1 MGNFKSFYKN
11 ERGDALTP
19 TLILS
24 AVALTVMLGLG
35 YSLISL
41 VKMQRGA
48 VLAGDRVDVRE
59 QIKSALSFRK
69 TCLAA
74 LSGQSIPPGLNN
86 STAVTLNMY
95 VSGQNRTLAP
105 GAEAA
110 TGLTVA
116 SLTFKQTAAPVASS
130 KIDPMGNGPTAV
142 VSGRIL
148 KGNLSLS
155 LRKTNTS
162 LFARDY
168 KPDDVPVTVAVD
180 SGNKVIACITD
191 NHDGDAC
198 SAMGNAWLPLNPPGS
213 QCLRQKQCDLG
224 GGYCNAPTGKG
235 GFKNPATNSMSC
247 PDGYKARQKGVVTF
261 ADECGKSCVKNET
274 FPVIECAKCRGLGG
288 DSVADDTIPANGSQT
303 FGAETGSAADNQL
316 TALESFFAG
325 LGINL

>member
-1 MGNFKSFYKN
+1 MGTDSRILKN

-59 QIKSALSFRK
+59 QIKSGLSFRK

-74 LSGQSIPPGLNN
+74 LSGQSIPPGKNN
-86 STAVTLNMY
+86 STAVKLSMY
-95 VSGQNRTLAP
+95 LSGQNRTLTP

-116 SLTFKQTAAPVASS
+116 SLTFNQTRDTETSS
-130 KIDPMGNGPTAV
+130 NIDPMGNGPSAV

-148 KGNLSLS
+148 RGNLSLS
-155 LRKTNTS
+155 LRKTNSS

-168 KPDDVPVTVAVD
+168 KPDDVPVTIAVD
-180 SGNKVIACITD
+180 TGNKVIACITD
-191 NHDGDAC
+191 NYDNTTC

-235 GFKNPATNSMSC
+235 GFVNPATGGMSC
-247 PDGYKARQKGVVTF
+247 PSGYKARQKGVVTF

-288 DSVADDTIPANGSQT
+288 DSVVDDTIPANGSQT